1 MPFYYG
7 WIVLAVGALGILFSI
22 PGQTIGVS
30 VFTDHLIEILNL
42 SRIRLSTAYMTG
54 TLLSALMMTSAGRLY
69 DKLGARST
77 ASGAVLLLAFF
88 LVLMTRVDGIL
99 AFFSGLMGGGPVF
112 YSIAAFILIT
122 LGFLGIR
129 FFGQGLLTLVSRTMV
144 MKWFEE
150 RRGRA
155 SAILGISISAGFSYA
170 PRFLQ
175 SLIDG
180 KGWRGAWVWLAG
192 ALMVTA
198 LPMVLVFFRDTPER
212 CGLEMEGGLRHLK
225 IHKDKFDHHGP
236 DATLAHARRDPR
248 YWAYALML
256 GWWSLYNTA
265 FTFHIVDIFASRGL
279 DTAEAVAIF
288 LPITIVSV
296 LFNFLVS
303 WSSDAMDLP
312 PLFFLAVAG
321 FLATGLGI
329 LNPAANWSRPVLIA
343 GMGIA
348 GGTWSVLSNI
358 TWPRLY
364 GRQHLG
370 EIGGSVMTFLVAGS
384 AVGPWLFSILRRENG
399 YVGAGLLGILGPLC
413 LGLFGLFVF
422 FRRGKGTGR

>member
-1 MPFYYG
+1 M
-7 WIVLAVGALGILFSI
+7 AVGALGIIFSI

-30 VFTDHLIEILNL
+30 VFTDHLIAVLNL

-54 TLLSALMMTSAGRLY
+54 TLISALLMTSAGRLY
-69 DKLGARST
+69 DRLGARST
-77 ASGAVLLLAFF
+77 ASGAVLFLALFM
-88 LVLMTRVDGIL
+88 VLMTRLDGIL
-99 AFFSGLMGGGPVF
+99 GFFSGLMGGGPVF
-112 YSIAAFILIT
+112 DGIAAFILVT
-122 LGFLGIR
+122 LGFLGMR

-170 PRFLQ
+170 PRVFQ

-180 KGWRGAWVWLAG
+180 TGWRGTWVWLAG
-192 ALMVTA
+192 ILMVTA
-198 LPMVLVFFRDTPER
+198 LPMVLIFFRDTPER
-212 CGLEMEGGLRHLK
+212 CGLEMEGGMRHLK
-225 IHKDKFDHHGP
+225 IHKNRFDHHGP
-236 DATLAHARRDPR
+236 DATLAFARRDPR

-265 FTFHIVDIFASRGL
+265 FTFHIVDIFAARGL
-279 DTAEAVAIF
+279 DAGQAVAIF

-296 LFNFLVS
+296 LINFLVS
-303 WSSDAMDLP
+303 WASDAMDLP

-321 FLATGLGI
+321 FLVTGLGI
-329 LNPAANWSRPVLIA
+329 LNPVSPWSRPFLIA

-364 GRQHLG
+364 GREHLG
-370 EIGGSVMTFLVAGS
+370 EIGGSVMTFFVAGS
-384 AVGPWLFSILRRENG
+384 AIGPWLFSVLHQSNG
-399 YVGAGLLGILGPLC
+399 YAGAGLLGIIGPVC
-413 LGLFGLFVF
+413 IGIFGLLVLFK
-422 FRRGKGTGR
+422 RGQKTL